1 MCGIAGYIANSKL
14 PLNTMVNALEHRG
27 PDAFGMYETLINKQH
42 IGLGH
47 TRLSILDLSEK
58 GNQPFVSDDKKIHL
72 VYNGEVYNFPELK
85 EAHLKNESFNS
96 NTDTEVI
103 LKLYQQ
109 KGLAFLDLLN
119 GDFAISIL
127 DENENKLYLIRDR
140 AGVKPLYY
148 SSENETLIFGS
159 EIKAILKGGIK
170 AELATENLQN
180 YFVFKYSPGN
190 ETLFKNINRLQPAH
204 YLTYDLNDASVQIK
218 RYWDPNKSTE
228 YANLSF
234 KAAQK
239 EIKFL
244 LKDATEKRLL
254 ADVPLGTFLSGGLDS
269 SIIASFLKDKP
280 EIAHFCASKEAKDL
294 KKEGTT
300 SDYQYA
306 EQLAKDWNIN
316 MTEIPIGSDNT
327 NLEQIR
333 NTIKYGDDL
342 IADGSQIP
350 SFLIT
355 KEAAKKSKVVLSGMG
370 ADELF
375 LGYAGHQM
383 TLLDSWLSKMPFSKF
398 IAKRLYAIDQGNG
411 KFKAFRRYLHKLG
424 KYYSYPH
431 FKYGLYTIVG
441 DYENSL
447 SVFKGKKNKPKEILE
462 SYFPKGKNPFDCF
475 KTFEYENFLHKNLS
489 YLDRMTMA
497 NGVEG
502 RVPFLDHR
510 IIEFAHTIPR
520 KYKLSNTGVTKT
532 VLKEAFKNDLPSY
545 VTKRRKAGFG
555 MPLRSIFSAEEK
567 INELLDRDLFK
578 SIDGFSMEEIERII
592 KNHISG
598 REDNSALIYALISF
612 QEWYKMCILS

>member
-1 MCGIAGYIANSKL
+1 
-14 PLNTMVNALEHRG
+14 MVNTLEHRG
-27 PDAFGMYETLINKQH
+27 PDAIGAYETIIENKF

-47 TRLSILDLSEK
+47 SRLSILDLSEK
-58 GNQPFVSDDKKIHL
+58 GNQPFVADNKTIHIIF
-72 VYNGEVYNFPELK
+72 NGEIYNFPELK
-85 EAHLKNESFNS
+85 EKYLKNENFKSD
-96 NTDTEVI
+96 TDTEVI

-119 GDFAISIL
+119 GDFSIAIL
-127 DENENKLYLIRDR
+127 DENEHKLFLIRDR

-148 SSENETLIFGS
+148 SVKNKELIFGS
-159 EIKAILKGGIK
+159 EIKAILKAGVK
-170 AELATENLQN
+170 AELAKENLQN
-180 YFVFKYSPGN
+180 YFVFKYSPRN
-190 ETLFKNINRLQPAH
+190 QTLFKGINRIQAAH
-204 YLTYDLNDASVQIK
+204 FLAYDLTDSTIEIT
-218 RYWDPNKSTE
+218 RYWDPNKSTK
-228 YANLSF
+228 YDGLSF
-234 KAAQK
+234 SAAQK

-269 SIIASFLKDKP
+269 SIIASFLKDEP
-280 EIAHFCASKEAKDL
+280 EIQHFCASKEAKDI

-306 EQLAKDWNIN
+306 QQLAKDWNIN

-327 NLEQIR
+327 NIQQIR

-355 KEAAKKSKVVLSGMG
+355 KEAEKKSKVILSGMG

-383 TLLDSWLSKMPFSKF
+383 TLLDGWLSRLPFSKF
-398 IAKRLYAIDQGNG
+398 IAKQLFAIDQGNG

-447 SVFKGKKNKPKEILE
+447 SVFKGEKNNAKAILE
-462 SYFPKGKNPFDCF
+462 DYFPEGKDPYDCF
-475 KTFEYENFLHKNLS
+475 KSFEYENFLHKNLS

-502 RVPFLDHR
+502 RVPFLDYR
-510 IIEFAHTIPR
+510 IIELAHAIPR

-532 VLKEAFKNDLPSY
+532 ILKEAFKKDLPAY

-555 MPLRSIFSAEEK
+555 MPLRSIFSSEEK
-567 INELLDRDLFK
+567 INELLDRNLLSD
-578 SIDGFSMEEIERII
+578 IDGFSMVEIDRII
-592 KNHISG
+592 QNHLLG
-598 REDNSALIYALISF
+598 REDNSGLIYALISF
-612 QEWYKMCILS
+612 QEWYKMYILE

>member
-1 MCGIAGYIANSKL
+1 MCGITGYIANDKL
-14 PLNTMVNALEHRG
+14 SLNIMVNALEHRG
-27 PDAFGMYETLINKQH
+27 PDAFGVYETLINEQH

-72 VYNGEVYNFPELK
+72 VYNGEIYNFPELK
-85 EAHLKNESFNS
+85 KTYLKDEDFNS
-96 NTDTEVI
+96 DTDTEVI

-127 DENENKLYLIRDR
+127 DEHQNKLYLIRDR

-148 SSENETLIFGS
+148 SYKNETLIFGS
-159 EIKAILKGGIK
+159 EIKAILRGGVK
-170 AELATENLQN
+170 AELETENLQN
-180 YFVFKYSPGN
+180 YLVFKYSPGN

-204 YLTYDLNDASVQIK
+204 YLVYDLNDEAIQIK
-218 RYWDPNKSTE
+218 RYWDPNKSAK
-228 YANLSF
+228 YANLNF
-234 KAAQK
+234 KEAQK
-239 EIKFL
+239 EIKYL
-244 LKDATEKRLL
+244 LEDATQKRLL
-254 ADVPLGTFLSGGLDS
+254 ADVSVGTFLSGGLDS

-280 EIAHFCASKEAKDL
+280 EINHFCASKEAKDL

-300 SDYQYA
+300 SDFQYA

-355 KEAAKKSKVVLSGMG
+355 KAAAKKSKVILSGMG

-441 DYENSL
+441 DYKNSL
-447 SVFKGKKNKPKEILE
+447 SVFQSKENNAKQILE
-462 SYFPKGKNPFDCF
+462 GYFSEEKNPYDCF

-510 IIEFAHTIPR
+510 IIEFAHAIPR
-520 KYKLSNTGVTKT
+520 KYKLSNTGKTKA
-532 VLKEAFKNDLPSY
+532 VLKEAFKNDLPDY

-555 MPLRSIFSAEEK
+555 MPLRSIFSSEDK
-567 INELLDRDLFK
+567 VNELLDRDLFQ
-578 SIDGFSMEEIERII
+578 SIEGFSMKDIERII
-592 KNHISG
+592 QSHLSG

-612 QEWYKMCILS
+612 QEWYKMYIS